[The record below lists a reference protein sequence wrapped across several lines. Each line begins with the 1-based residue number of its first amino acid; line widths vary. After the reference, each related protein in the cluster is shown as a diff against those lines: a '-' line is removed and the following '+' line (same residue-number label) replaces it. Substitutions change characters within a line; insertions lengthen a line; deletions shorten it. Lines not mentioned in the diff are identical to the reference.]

1 MTSTP
6 SSQAS
11 GYRLQARG
19 GAPPAP
25 AGRAGRASGFTLLEV
40 MVALS
45 ILAGAMLAISQMTS
59 AALRNHTRAAQLE
72 VATLLARGKLAG
84 LQDGFDKDGFR
95 DFDQTDEGT
104 FDDQGHPEVR
114 WKLEV
119 VKPQVELGP
128 EQILAVLTGAKGE
141 GQDGLDLASLLG
153 SKTKDAS
160 GKDSGI
166 ETVFPGAAA
175 MTGMLQAQ
183 LSRIG
188 EQIKKGLREI
198 RLTVSWKEGKRTESF
213 TVVTHLVAFARGTA
227 P

>member
-1 MTSTP
+1 MTRP
-6 SSQAS
+6 
-11 GYRLQARG
+11 G
-19 GAPPAP
+19 
-25 AGRAGRASGFTLLEV
+25 AGRRLRRGFTLLEV
-40 MVALS
+40 MVALA
-45 ILAGAMLAISQMTS
+45 ILAGSMLAISQMTS
-59 AALRNHTRAAQLE
+59 AALRNHARAARLE

-104 FDDQGHPEVR
+104 FEDDGHPEVH

-119 VKPQVELGP
+119 LRPQVELGP
-128 EQILAVLTGAKGE
+128 DQILAVLTGAAGE
-141 GQDGLDLASLLG
+141 GQDKVDLATLLG
-153 SKTKDAS
+153 SRSQDAS

-166 ETVFPGAAA
+166 QTLFPQAAA
-175 MTGMLQAQ
+175 LTGMLQAQ
-183 LSRIG
+183 LTQIG